1 MGANSDALRFS
12 AVGPDDAHDLGE
24 FFELLASDPDTPRL
38 FHPHPLTR
46 AYAHELCARAAGCRD
61 AYFVAWFAG
70 RIVAYWMLRGWDE
83 GFAVPSF
90 GVAVHPLA
98 RGLRLGAAVMEHAIA
113 FSRDRGAPKLRL
125 TVYRSNERALQVYRR
140 FGFTFQDKNDRE
152 LVGLLDLG
160 TPALTKPA
168 DLGAIEAGLSALFQ
182 KARSFA
188 A

>member
-1 MGANSDALRFS
+1 MNTNHDALRF
-12 AVGPDDAHDLGE
+12 APVRHDDAHDLGE

-46 AYAHELCARAAGCRD
+46 TFAHELCARVAGCRD

-98 RGLRLGAAVMEHAIA
+98 RGLRLGTAVMEHAIG

-140 FGFTFQDKNDRE
+140 FGFAFQDKNDRE
-152 LVGLLDLG
+152 LIGLLDLDS
-160 TPALTKPA
+160 PPLAESA
-168 DLGAIEAGLSALFQ
+168 DLGAIEAGLGALFR
-182 KARSFA
+182 KASARA

>member
-1 MGANSDALRFS
+1 VSSNHDALRF
-12 AVGPDDAHDLGE
+12 APVGPDDAHDLGE

-46 AYAHELCARAAGCRD
+46 AFAQELCARVAGCRD

-98 RGLRLGAAVMEHAIA
+98 RGLRLGAAVLEHAIA
-113 FSRDRGAPKLRL
+113 LCRERGAGRLRL

-140 FGFTFQDKNDRE
+140 FGFALQDKNDRE
-152 LVGLLDLG
+152 LIGLLELDS
-160 TPALTKPA
+160 PPQTKPA
-168 DLGAIEAGLSALFQ
+168 DLGAIEAGLSALLR